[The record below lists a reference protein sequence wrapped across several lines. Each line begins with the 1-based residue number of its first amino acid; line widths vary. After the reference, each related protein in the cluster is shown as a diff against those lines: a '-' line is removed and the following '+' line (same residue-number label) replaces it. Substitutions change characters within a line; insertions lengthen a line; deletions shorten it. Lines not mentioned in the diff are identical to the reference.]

1 MASTIINVVKQNKLL
16 YNAYYYV
23 GNALVRLLKFFLHAD
38 PKLIVFNSFGGRR
51 YDDSPKAIYL
61 SMLDD
66 QRFADYR
73 FVWAFV
79 EPDKYSIPR
88 GETIKVDTF
97 SYYKTVLKAR
107 VWITNTTMTRALSFK
122 GIKTFYL
129 NTWHGSAIKRIGCDA
144 IGDKTFVSKG
154 SNNTDLYLA
163 QGEYDRR
170 IFSHAFGISP
180 ELVKVTGLPR
190 NDELASPD
198 VQSKAYDIKQRLS
211 IPSEKQVILYAPTFR
226 EYVKDGTNYALDLPI
241 NLSKWKDELGDKYV
255 LLMRAHPAV
264 ATLMNIKDNGF
275 VKDVSTY
282 PQLND
287 LMIVSDVL
295 ISDYSSIF
303 FDYSILARPMFCFA
317 YDYNIYQKERGMYFD
332 IRKDLGD
339 EMIDSEGKLLF
350 AIINM
355 NETKRVEASRRFRDK
370 YVEKYGT
377 ATREIVELI
386 VKEIQ

>member
-1 MASTIINVVKQNKLL
+1 M
-16 YNAYYYV
+16 
-23 GNALVRLLKFFLHAD
+23 
-38 PKLIVFNSFGGRR
+38 
-51 YDDSPKAIYL
+51 
-61 SMLDD
+61 
-66 QRFADYR
+66 
-73 FVWAFV
+73 
-79 EPDKYSIPR
+79 
-88 GETIKVDTF
+88 
-97 SYYKTVLKAR
+97 
-107 VWITNTTMTRALSFK
+107 
-122 GIKTFYL
+122 
-129 NTWHGSAIKRIGCDA
+129 
-144 IGDKTFVSKG
+144 
-154 SNNTDLYLA
+154 
-163 QGEYDRR
+163 
-170 IFSHAFGISP
+170 
-180 ELVKVTGLPR
+180 
-190 NDELASPD
+190 
-198 VQSKAYDIKQRLS
+198 
-211 IPSEKQVILYAPTFR
+211 
-226 EYVKDGTNYALDLPI
+226 
-241 NLSKWKDELGDKYV
+241 

-339 EMIDSEGKLLF
+339 EMIDSEDKLLF
-350 AIINM
+350 AITNM